1 MEPITKDLRDVLE
14 RLRHKS
20 AAADVFELEAAT
32 EADQQRQRLERRQ
45 ARAKG
50 AGVPLDPEAAE
61 AAIASPGRCPR
72 VDGHAGSVEAAKAVE
87 AFVGQPQR
95 SLLLLGPTGRGKS
108 FAATWLLV
116 ELGGAWLAAAD
127 CRVGAWDDY
136 RAKAVGARLLVVD
149 DLGRE
154 STDWAARELADLL
167 ELRHNR
173 GLRTVATS
181 NLPAGKLFERY
192 GERLAS
198 RWADRAMTTTV
209 EVLGADLRRRGQR

>member
-1 MEPITKDLRDVLE
+1 MEPVTKDLQEMLE
-14 RLRHKS
+14 RLRHK
-20 AAADVFELEAAT
+20 AASADVFELEAAT
-32 EADQQRQRLERRQ
+32 EADQQRQQRERRQ

-50 AGVPLDPEAAE
+50 AGVPLDPEAE
-61 AAIASPGRCPR
+61 GSAIASPGRCPR
-72 VDGHAGSVEAAKAVE
+72 IDGHPGSSAAAKAVE
-87 AFVGQPQR
+87 AFVGAPKR

-116 ELGGAWLAAAD
+116 ELGGVWLAAAD
-127 CRVGAWDDY
+127 CRVGVWDEY

-181 NLPAGKLFERY
+181 NLPVLKLLERY

-198 RWADRAMTTTV
+198 RWNDQTMTTTV
-209 EVLGADLRRRGQR
+209 EVLGTDLRRRGQR